1 MMTEQK
7 TVEQNREQLL
17 REQAQVNEEMEQ
29 LREFML
35 SEVDVDMDEGDAEVS
50 EREKNAALIKVLER
64 RLREIEAALLS
75 MENGQ
80 YGTCERCGQ
89 PIDPGRLEVK
99 PDATLCLNCQ
109 EQVERRN
116 RPRRSR
122 SAAW

>member
-1 MMTEQK
+1 MTEQK
-7 TVEQNREQLL
+7 TVERNRKQLL
-17 REQAQVNEEMEQ
+17 REQAQVHEEMKQ

-50 EREKNAALIKVLER
+50 EREKNAALINVLER
-64 RLREIEAALLS
+64 RLREIDAALLS
-75 MENGQ
+75 MDNGR